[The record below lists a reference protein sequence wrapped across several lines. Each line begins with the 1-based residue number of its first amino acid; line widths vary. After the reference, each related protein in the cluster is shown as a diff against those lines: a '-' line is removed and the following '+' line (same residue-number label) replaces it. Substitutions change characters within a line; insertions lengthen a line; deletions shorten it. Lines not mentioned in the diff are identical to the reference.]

1 MCGDSGTDLDW
12 FGTLNMAQLPVS
24 MRRKRAAI
32 TSIHDKP
39 PTRKEKLTNFG
50 GWLLL
55 CIAVLVLAFGI
66 LGLYKVMTN
75 SDVAELGVIG
85 TRSAA
90 EQRQVMQYVSPI
102 VTENYFTS
110 DLEAIRDRTLELS
123 WVDRVVVSRAWPNG
137 IRVRVM
143 PHHAIA
149 RWGTGRLLSDSGVIF
164 TEVTP
169 KNYQA
174 LPLLHGPASHAET
187 MMRRYN
193 EINQLFLPQGIRLKE
208 LYLTERMTW
217 FMQFDSGLRII
228 VDKDQTMSKLQRLS
242 HLSQSDLKPVWSK
255 ISAIDLRYRNG
266 LSIKWKNSIPPK
278 IVNGHFIVTID
289 DTGVENNVTVK
300 P

>member
-1 MCGDSGTDLDW
+1 
-12 FGTLNMAQLPVS
+12 MAQLPAS

-39 PTRKEKLTNFG
+39 PTPKEKLTNFG
-50 GWLLL
+50 GWVFLLVAL
-55 CIAVLVLAFGI
+55 VVLACGI
-66 LGLYKVMTN
+66 FGLYNVMTHAET
-75 SDVAELGVIG
+75 AELKVAG

-90 EQRQVMQYVSPI
+90 EERQVMQHIAPLM
-102 VTENYFTS
+102 TENYFSS
-110 DLEAIRDRTLELS
+110 DLEKIRDQALELS
-123 WVDRVVVSRAWPNG
+123 WVDRVVVSRAWPDA

-149 RWGTGRLLSDSGVIF
+149 RWGTGRLLSDSGIIF
-164 TEVTP
+164 SEVTP
-169 KNYQA
+169 KNYSE
-174 LPLLHGPASHAET
+174 LPLLHGPSTHANT

-217 FMQFDSGLRII
+217 FMQFDSGLRVI

-242 HLSQSDLKPVWSK
+242 QLAQSDLKPVWSR

-266 LSIKWKNSIPPK
+266 LAIQWKNSSPPK
-278 IVNGHFIVTID
+278 IVNGDFIVTIN
-289 DTGVENNVTVK
+289 DTGVEN
-300 P
+300 

>member
-1 MCGDSGTDLDW
+1 M
-12 FGTLNMAQLPVS
+12 
-24 MRRKRAAI
+24 
-32 TSIHDKP
+32 
-39 PTRKEKLTNFG
+39 
-50 GWLLL
+50 
-55 CIAVLVLAFGI
+55 
-66 LGLYKVMTN
+66 
-75 SDVAELGVIG
+75 IG

-164 TEVTP
+164 TEVIP

-266 LSIKWKNSIPPK
+266 LSIQWKNSIPPK

-289 DTGVENNVTVK
+289 DTGVENKVTVK

>member
-1 MCGDSGTDLDW
+1 
-12 FGTLNMAQLPVS
+12 MAQLPVS

-164 TEVTP
+164 TEVIP

-242 HLSQSDLKPVWSK
+242 HLSQSDLKSVWSK

-266 LSIKWKNSIPPK
+266 LSIQWKNLIPPK

-289 DTGVENNVTVK
+289 DTGVENKVTVK